1 MQLPPLTFSDLS
13 LLLVVGAIILLITTE
28 LASPHY
34 GLTNLTINKKKLR
47 NAALIIGLLFL
58 VTVAIK
64 IINIITSYLKHK
76 TRTSNQSDKKP
87 KSSHKRPN

>member
-13 LLLVVGAIILLITTE
+13 LLLVVGAIILLITAE

-47 NAALIIGLLFL
+47 NAALTIPTIP
-58 VTVAIK
+58 
-64 IINIITSYLKHK
+64 INSRHQNNQHNHRLKHK
-76 TRTSNQSDKKP
+76 TRAANQSDKKP
-87 KSSHKRPN
+87 